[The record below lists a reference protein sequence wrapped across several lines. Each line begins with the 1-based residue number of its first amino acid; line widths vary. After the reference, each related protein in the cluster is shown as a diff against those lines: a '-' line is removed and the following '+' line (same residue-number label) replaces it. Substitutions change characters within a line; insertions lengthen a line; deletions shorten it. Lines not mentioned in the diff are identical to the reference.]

1 MYEARKKAVLPIIT
15 EGLSVTVN
23 GTKFGLG
30 QKAHWVPGDK
40 VEVSPDP
47 GQAQAWAWGL
57 APYKKKEEAIDEH
70 NNDFDRRES
79 KGRRE

>member
-15 EGLSVTVN
+15 EGLLVTVN

-30 QKAHWVPGDK
+30 QKAYWKPGDK
-40 VEVSPDP
+40 VDVSPDP

-57 APYKKKEEAIDEH
+57 APYKEKEV
-70 NNDFDRRES
+70 NDGDNHLDRRES
-79 KGRRE
+79 KSRRE

>member
-30 QKAHWVPGDK
+30 QKAQWVPGDK
-40 VEVSPDP
+40 VDVSPDP

-57 APYKKKEEAIDEH
+57 APYKKKEEIDVD
-70 NNDFDRRES
+70 NNDTHSRES